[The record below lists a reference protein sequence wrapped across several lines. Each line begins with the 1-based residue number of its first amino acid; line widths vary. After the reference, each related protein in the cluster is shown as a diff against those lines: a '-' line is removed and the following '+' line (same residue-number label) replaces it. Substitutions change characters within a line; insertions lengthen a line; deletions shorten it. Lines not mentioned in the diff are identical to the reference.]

1 MTKQQHDKIAQA
13 IINNPQRSYTK
24 LSTDLGCSRITVARV
39 AKDAGITRPR
49 GKKLNLIDKDAKEDF
64 VWPLEPDPSGRFHD
78 TCRYPNGRLSG
89 RLIACDN
96 PATTKIDG
104 RSYCESHAGM
114 VERGCLDT
122 TVYEDGTTA
131 REQMEA
137 RLEGRDPKPIY
148 VYDSEAD
155 EWIKR

>member
-1 MTKQQHDKIAQA
+1 MKV
-13 IINNPQRSYTK
+13 NELVENS
-24 LSTDLGCSRITVARV
+24 
-39 AKDAGITRPR
+39 
-49 GKKLNLIDKDAKEDF
+49 F
-64 VWPLEPDPSGRFHD
+64 VSNG
-78 TCRYPNGRLSG
+78 TCMYPNGRLNG
-89 RLIACDN
+89 KLIACDN

-104 RSYCESHAGM
+104 RSYCECHTGM
-114 VERGCLDT
+114 VERGCLDSL
-122 TVYEDGTTA
+122 YSDGTTV